1 MHVSDGR
8 LTDGG
13 AALWHEAAMARRAVV
28 TGAFSNTGAAVA
40 RELGRRGWALHTLT
54 RRSPPPELAHVTR
67 APLTFERD
75 SLRREL
81 EGADLFVNTYWVRFA
96 GHGSTFE
103 RAVDNIRLL
112 VDVAKE
118 VGVKRF
124 VHVSVSNAAKGP
136 HLGYYRG
143 KAQAEEYLQRSGLS
157 HAIVCPTLVVGPTDV
172 LTSNITWFIRR
183 FPFFLVPRGGRY
195 RVQPVTLADNAR
207 IIADCAEVAS
217 DQHVDA
223 AGPEVFT
230 FREYL
235 ELLAKVAGVRR
246 LFLPAPDFLALA
258 ATALVGL
265 LLGDTV
271 LAREELRGL
280 EDELLTSAK
289 PPLGTESVRAWLTQH
304 GASLG
309 RRYVDDTQLH
319 ARALPPAF

>member
-1 MHVSDGR
+1 M
-8 LTDGG
+8 T
-13 AALWHEAAMARRAVV
+13 RRAVV

-40 RELGRRGWALHTLT
+40 TELARRGYALHTLT
-54 RRSPPPELAHVTR
+54 RRSPPAGSPITR

-75 SLRREL
+75 HLRREL
-81 EGADLFVNTYWVRFA
+81 AGADVFVNTYWVRFA
-96 GHGSTFE
+96 GHGRTFE
-103 RAVDNIRLL
+103 QAVEHLRLL

-124 VHVSVSNAAKGP
+124 VHVSVSNAAKGT

-143 KAQAEEYLQRSGLS
+143 KAQAEAYLAKSGLS

-172 LTSNITWFIRR
+172 LTSNITWFLRR

-207 IIADCAEVAS
+207 IIADCAEATA

-223 AGPEVFT
+223 AGPDVFT

-235 ELLAKVAGVRR
+235 ELLAKAAGVRR
-246 LFLPAPDFLALA
+246 LFLPAPDFVALA
-258 ATALVGL
+258 ATSVVSLF
-265 LLGDTV
+265 LGDTV

-280 EDELLTSAK
+280 EDELLFSAS
-289 PPLGTESVRAWLTQH
+289 PPLGRESVREWLIKN
-304 GASLG
+304 GAALG
-309 RRYVDDTQLH
+309 RRYVDDTALH
-319 ARALPPAF
+319 AKALPPAF